1 MQESSFSPEPVGQ
14 LRLFDDQ
21 LEAAQAYA
29 RQFGR
34 IHRPVEGVLPTGSLT
49 MDAAMG
55 IGGLPRGRIVELF
68 GGPSVGKST
77 LALQMVAAVQ
87 REGGIAAYV
96 DSEGTFDPIYAARIG
111 VSLEDLLLV
120 RPGEGEILLRIV
132 AKLVEGKAVD
142 FIVVDSV
149 AALTPPDPLPGQPE
163 NPFLHSEMMASGL
176 RRISRLLVS
185 SPACVLLVN
194 QTRAY
199 YGVGYSET
207 STGGMAVKIHAAVR
221 AELRTLK
228 ESGTCRTVRIRIA
241 KTHFG
246 EKRMFDF
253 TLSDGVGIWEHTDLA
268 ERGID
273 AGLLVRGESGF
284 SFRGRDVAKSYRDLL
299 ECLQSDC
306 ALAAEVKLAVQADL
320 GMPQRKPAS
329 SAQHVVQP
337 KVVGL

>member
-1 MQESSFSPEPVGQ
+1 
-14 LRLFDDQ
+14 
-21 LEAAQAYA
+21 
-29 RQFGR
+29 
-34 IHRPVEGVLPTGSLT
+34 
-49 MDAAMG
+49 
-55 IGGLPRGRIVELF
+55 
-68 GGPSVGKST
+68 
-77 LALQMVAAVQ
+77 
-87 REGGIAAYV
+87 
-96 DSEGTFDPIYAARIG
+96 
-111 VSLEDLLLV
+111 
-120 RPGEGEILLRIV
+120 
-132 AKLVEGKAVD
+132 
-142 FIVVDSV
+142 
-149 AALTPPDPLPGQPE
+149 
-163 NPFLHSEMMASGL
+163 
-176 RRISRLLVS
+176 
-185 SPACVLLVN
+185 LVN